1 MQALNT
7 LIDNNQVTYER
18 GLVGC
23 CMRYYVKFPNNN
35 EKYYYKRGGL
45 ISKKL
50 QNKIS
55 TYLYNMA
62 PKPKT
67 DKTKA
72 AKKIQKAVKAKQKKK
87 NEAAIKI
94 QRGIQ
99 GTAKLIVDETVE
111 AMDGKVK
118 EVKVKSSFMGKKV
131 DNLEYVM
138 FKAFQLAKKEVKAK
152 KDNYEVYG
160 SSSFEAETGQGLE
173 KFNVQSKKFNKK
185 EEAHMYGHL
194 RERIYSVIQSD
205 AKINLSTIRFN
216 FNFITIPTGSGPT
229 HATVSRER
237 ENILKKTSVNSIQN
251 KDKNCFWHALAV
263 LVHANHKLIKQI
275 KLGRKIRYELAKELC
290 EVCRM
295 EWDKPVSFDEIH
307 LVEEVLN
314 VNIMILDIDN
324 LPVLHTT
331 SNIYRSLMYKNN
343 EVKSTTQYYL
353 LFDNDHYHSI
363 NNIKAFLAVRHFCPC
378 CLSGF
383 YKKEGFEKHQCC
395 NNDNGSFRKKCK
407 NAKIHNKIGKDL
419 NHYLKD
425 QDMKGGSKEIESK
438 VQAVI
443 KLLKDANK
451 DIHSQENKEYIE
463 RKRIQY
469 TNNIEHR
476 KYIIYDYECDVHQ
489 KTHKPNHVEAETL
502 ITSKTCKY
510 EDCLG
515 ERFSYSGYD
524 VVDKFCN
531 WLFTDKH
538 SNSTIIA
545 HNGAGYD
552 NRFILQWCLHK
563 NLHPDKYIRQ
573 GNRIMYMEFKKF
585 SIRFVDSLHFFLEPL
600 KKLSKTYSIDTL
612 KGYFPHY
619 FNRPSNQNYVGKI
632 PSERMFGI
640 KNLSTD
646 EYNEKFKPWYEKQV
660 EENRNDWDFKN
671 EMIKYCRADVELL
684 SKSVLAFR
692 KLFKEKLDIDP
703 WRYVTLA
710 SLCMAIF
717 RGAFLPK
724 KSIVANEPNKPVS
737 KVCKEWLIHMNDD
750 SLKQEVPVMI
760 DKSVLNFDE
769 NRLHKNKLKVGGMFH
784 SSLASDTTVY
794 YPQKSHI
801 FTCDAMNKKTKVIKE
816 FNGCR
821 WHGCPKCYPENVGQY
836 NRTMERQNILEIA
849 GYKVETMWEC
859 EWNEIKKNLPN
870 KKELEEEARQA
881 NVKPRDALFGGRT
894 EGFKSY
900 VKCNKHQ
907 KIFYLDVCSL
917 YPTVNALDDYAVGFR
932 QYANVTVD
940 DIKSNKFIGLVK
952 CDVVPPKD
960 LYVPV
965 LPDNSDG
972 KLLFHL
978 NPMYEKTWSSV
989 ELRLA
994 LKKGYKITKIHSAV
1008 KYKKYTGLMKE
1019 YVGNFL
1025 KMKLE
1030 NSGVKTQEECDEVN
1044 EYHKR
1049 LGFNFEIQPENTVQN
1064 PGLRQVAKICLNS
1077 LWGKFGQRSGMDD
1090 YEFYF
1095 TYNELINAFIN
1106 NDKIVPQTWN
1116 IIDSGCVE
1124 LRFTEDKET
1133 LVESDYISEIVAV
1146 FTTANAR
1153 VRLYK
1158 MLDWLHPSQV
1168 CYCDTDSV
1176 IFLYDETNPEHKNPE
1191 VHEAPRGLE
1200 FGKGLGQWE
1209 DEFDGKD
1216 HITELVVGGA
1226 KSYAYKTAN
1235 GKVVIKQK
1243 GVTLDKAND
1252 DVVHFDSMKDMILN
1266 SQPIK
1271 TQKRF
1276 QFRWDTCSKDIVTHY
1291 ISKSIKSTLKEKRQL
1306 DGYDSKPFGFQ
1317 N

>member
-760 DKSVLNFDE
+760 GKSVLNFDE
-769 NRLHKNKLKVGGMFH
+769 SRLHKNKLKVSGVFQ
-784 SSLASDTTVY
+784 SSLESDTTVY

-801 FTCDAMNKKTKVIKE
+801 FTCDAM
-816 FNGCR
+816 
-821 WHGCPKCYPENVGQY
+821 
-836 NRTMERQNILEIA
+836 
-849 GYKVETMWEC
+849 
-859 EWNEIKKNLPN
+859 
-870 KKELEEEARQA
+870 KKE
-881 NVKPRDALFGGRT
+881 N
-894 EGFKSY
+894 
-900 VKCNKHQ
+900 
-907 KIFYLDVCSL
+907 
-917 YPTVNALDDYAVGFR
+917 
-932 QYANVTVD
+932 
-940 DIKSNKFIGLVK
+940 KSN
-952 CDVVPPKD
+952 
-960 LYVPV
+960 
-965 LPDNSDG
+965 
-972 KLLFHL
+972 
-978 NPMYEKTWSSV
+978 
-989 ELRLA
+989 
-994 LKKGYKITKIHSAV
+994 
-1008 KYKKYTGLMKE
+1008 
-1019 YVGNFL
+1019 
-1025 KMKLE
+1025 
-1030 NSGVKTQEECDEVN
+1030 
-1044 EYHKR
+1044 
-1049 LGFNFEIQPENTVQN
+1049 
-1064 PGLRQVAKICLNS
+1064 
-1077 LWGKFGQRSGMDD
+1077 QR
-1090 YEFYF
+1090 
-1095 TYNELINAFIN
+1095 
-1106 NDKIVPQTWN
+1106 V
-1116 IIDSGCVE
+1116 
-1124 LRFTEDKET
+1124 
-1133 LVESDYISEIVAV
+1133 
-1146 FTTANAR
+1146 
-1153 VRLYK
+1153 
-1158 MLDWLHPSQV
+1158 
-1168 CYCDTDSV
+1168 
-1176 IFLYDETNPEHKNPE
+1176 
-1191 VHEAPRGLE
+1191 
-1200 FGKGLGQWE
+1200 
-1209 DEFDGKD
+1209 
-1216 HITELVVGGA
+1216 
-1226 KSYAYKTAN
+1226 
-1235 GKVVIKQK
+1235 
-1243 GVTLDKAND
+1243 
-1252 DVVHFDSMKDMILN
+1252 
-1266 SQPIK
+1266 
-1271 TQKRF
+1271 
-1276 QFRWDTCSKDIVTHY
+1276 
-1291 ISKSIKSTLKEKRQL
+1291 
-1306 DGYDSKPFGFQ
+1306 
-1317 N
+1317 